1 MFWLNPDTGYK
12 WINKNKEEK
21 FKFTIK
27 QNTAPE
33 KQIYPGMNLCKGFN
47 YWSIFS
53 PQGVGFLPIKKII
66 GNKYHNEIFN
76 REDLSWNE
84 LEKWEI
90 LSCEI

>member
-1 MFWLNPDTGYK
+1 MGYK

-33 KQIYPGMNLCKGFN
+33 KQIYPGITRCKDFN

-53 PQGVGFLPIKKII
+53 PQGVGFLPIKK
-66 GNKYHNEIFN
+66 NYRK
-76 REDLSWNE
+76 
-84 LEKWEI
+84 
-90 LSCEI
+90 